1 MFRSQ
6 PKESISWVLAV
17 AGAALIVGACQSEG
31 AEASP
36 DATPL
41 EPPDVCDQSMEVGRC
56 QIVGGGECLGLPDE
70 VTQFVPLT
78 EGESLQVVT
87 GQQGALMFVMAV
99 RTAGIMPG
107 NPEVPSNNDPIVEI
121 NVNRTE
127 YSVVGRFRSR
137 VAFTPDSGDMFATS
151 NLFVVLDADPPV
163 EDGQSLTAQGLLR
176 DAAGAERCGSI
187 VFNAAR

>member
-1 MFRSQ
+1 M
-6 PKESISWVLAV
+6 SWVLTVAV
-17 AGAALIVGACQSEG
+17 AALMVGACQGDG

-36 DATPL
+36 DAATL
-41 EPPDVCDQSMEVGRC
+41 QPPDGVCDQSMEVGRC
-56 QIVGGGECLGLPDE
+56 QIVGGGECFGLPDE

-78 EGESLQVVT
+78 EGETLQVVT

-107 NPEVPSNNDPIVEI
+107 NPEVPSQNDPIVEI
-121 NVNRTE
+121 NVNRTA

-137 VAFTPDSGDMFATS
+137 VAFAPDSGDMFATS

-176 DAAGAERCGSI
+176 DAAGAERCGSVI
-187 VFNAAR
+187 FDAAR